1 MIDIETMVEP
11 PAAEPLKPIFTP
23 VDKVAEFPHS
33 DELPE
38 GCQVFDINT
47 DDFFYSTYI
56 THETY
61 VTRRDVDGNDLDLQ
75 MTIYT
80 PFHDDG
86 NMPDGKP
93 EAGWPVI
100 VIIRGAAFFK
110 PNLSSF
116 NSLYIRL
123 AEKGYMVVV
132 RNIVQAPSIRS
143 LHKCRTAKPLYVM
156 CAAMPNGW
164 MLILIASHYSVTL
177 LAAIPYLWQVLPVIA
192 SRILQITARPVLKC
206 AVSSTGMVPPIL

>member
-100 VIIRGAAFFK
+100 VIIR
-110 PNLSSF
+110 
-116 NSLYIRL
+116 
-123 AEKGYMVVV
+123 
-132 RNIVQAPSIRS
+132 
-143 LHKCRTAKPLYVM
+143 
-156 CAAMPNGW
+156 W
-164 MLILIASHYSVTL
+164 
-177 LAAIPYLWQVLPVIA
+177 
-192 SRILQITARPVLKC
+192 SRFL
-206 AVSSTGMVPPIL
+206 